1 MAFEELL
8 ARAGGVGLFQ
18 VLQICTLL
26 LPALLVP
33 FHILLE
39 NFSAAVP
46 DHRCWTHVLDNSSE
60 VPTNLT
66 REALLAI
73 SIPLGPN
80 LQPDQCRRFR
90 HPQWQFLDPN
100 ATAANKSEAATEP
113 CVDGWVYDHS
123 TFTSTVVTRWDLV
136 CSSQSLKALGQ
147 AIFMTGTLAGAFVW
161 GFLSHRLGRKPMLV
175 WCCLKVAV
183 AGAGAILAP
192 NFFIYCGLRFLSAFG
207 LAGIIMAQATLMA
220 EWTTIR
226 RRDVTMTIL
235 GCTYSTGQMALAGL
249 ALALR
254 DWRNLQLAVSIPFLA
269 IFLLSWWLPESARW
283 LITTGQPEK
292 ALQELQKVARING
305 HKEAKQMLTI
315 EVSQENMSNRVL
327 SATETQGSV
336 LDLFRVPVLFQRTCV
351 IALVNFSLLLS
362 YYGLVLDLQSLGGNL
377 FLLQTLF
384 GAVDFL
390 GRATAVPLLRFLGRR
405 TTLVGFF
412 ALSGFCISANVLVP
426 QDLQTLRV
434 ALATLGKGCCGVC
447 LSSLSVYKT
456 ELFPTQLRMAA
467 DGFLQSVGRLGSI
480 TGPLIKMA
488 SQALPL
494 IPPLTYG
501 AFPIASSLVL
511 LFSLPETQGI
521 PLPDTI
527 QDLEG
532 GSSTAKGN
540 QQEGVIMES
549 TWF

>member
-18 VLQICTLL
+18 VLQIGTLL
-26 LPALLVP
+26 LPALLAP

-39 NFSAAVP
+39 TFSAAVP
-46 DHRCWTHVLDNSSE
+46 GHCCWTHVLDSE
-60 VPTNLT
+60 VPTHLT

-100 ATAANKSEAATEP
+100 ATAANRSEAATEP
-113 CVDGWVYDHS
+113 CVDGWVYDHR

-136 CSSQSLKALGQ
+136 CSSQSLKALSQ
-147 AIFMTGTLAGAFVW
+147 AIFMAGTLAGALVW
-161 GFLSHRLGRKPMLV
+161 GFLSHWLGRKSMLL
-175 WCCLKVAV
+175 WCYLKVAV
-183 AGAGAILAP
+183 AAAGAILAP

-207 LAGIIMAQATLMA
+207 LAGIVMTQATLMA

-249 ALALR
+249 VLALW

-292 ALQELQKVARING
+292 ALQELQKVAKING
-305 HKEAKQMLTI
+305 HKEAKQTLTI
-315 EVSQENMSNRVL
+315 EVLTSSVASE
-327 SATETQGSV
+327 ATETPGSV
-336 LDLFRVPVLFQRTCV
+336 LDLFRVPVLFQRTYV
-351 IALVNFSLLLS
+351 IVSLLLLLS
-362 YYGLVLDLQSLGGNL
+362 CYGLVLDLQSLGGNL

-405 TTLVGFF
+405 RTLGGFF
-412 ALSGFCISANVLVP
+412 ALAGFCISANALVP

-434 ALATLGKGCCGVC
+434 ALAILGKGCFGVC

-456 ELFPTQLRMAA
+456 EFFPTQLRMTA

-494 IPPLTYG
+494 TPPLTYG
-501 AFPIASSLVL
+501 ASPIASSLVL
-511 LFSLPETQGI
+511 LVSLPETQGI

-532 GSSTAKGN
+532 RVSVLAKGN
-540 QQEGVIMES
+540 QQEVVIMES
-549 TWF
+549 TWS